1 MRAFLTVAQ
10 ALAICQRHEH
20 EAEWDFWTLTEIQIW
35 AELLVL
41 EAQKND

>member
-1 MRAFLTVAQ
+1 MRALLTVAQ

-20 EAEWDFWTLTEIQIW
+20 EADWDFWALTEAQIW

-41 EAQKND
+41 EAQNDR